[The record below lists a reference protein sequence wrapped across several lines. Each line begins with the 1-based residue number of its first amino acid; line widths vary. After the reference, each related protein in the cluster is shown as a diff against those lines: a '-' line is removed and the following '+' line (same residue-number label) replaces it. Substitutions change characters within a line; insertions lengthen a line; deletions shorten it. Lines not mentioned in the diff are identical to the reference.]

1 MKTSHYKTTQ
11 QFIDRYYIGIDTSVI
26 SPDIDNLIKEYT
38 ISQISNKQKIIQNF
52 LKYKIV
58 GWVEKIKLSKQNKI
72 GSLSYFQTLYGSVI
86 GQVLFDESN
95 RKRKTRKKET
105 HFKSVEHLLSQ
116 KCMMVLGGKFSK
128 NIINNLGILIKSHD
142 KKFLINNKYCMLKT
156 LIENDVSEVS
166 WDILFERSKHLK
178 NDACS
183 LDGLILKYGEV
194 CGKRLFAER
203 GILVAV
209 TKESYTKNHTEQD
222 WIELCEKKKSNL
234 GESGYIEKYGDV
246 EGKKKWEEYL
256 VKWKTGIQRR
266 KNSGIWKN
274 GLTLE
279 EFQNKWGIEEG
290 HRRWKKR
297 IDDRKKTLSL
307 VGYIEKYGK
316 IDGVLKW
323 DMLCKSNNKTSYE
336 SFVTRYGE
344 EEGRTRYIRMAEK
357 ILKYQKESITYSKIS
372 QELFNQIEKYLD
384 NKSMI
389 KYALNGGEQ
398 YFFINEEFC
407 KGTSVDFKYG
417 NAIIEFYGDYWHGN
431 PLYYSEEE
439 LVPVRGGAKPAKDIW
454 EYDRKRID
462 WITSKG
468 YSVMVVWETDY
479 NTNKESITQDCINFI
494 NKYYERT

>member
-11 QFIDRYYIGIDTSVI
+11 QFIDRYCIGIDTSVI

-128 NIINNLGILIKSHD
+128 NIINNLDILIKLHD

-209 TKESYTKNHTEQD
+209 TKESYTKTHTEEE
-222 WIELCEKKKSNL
+222 WNKLCEKKKSNL
-234 GESGYIEKYGDV
+234 GESGYIKKYGDD

-256 VKWKTGIQRR
+256 TKWNAGIQKR

-274 GLTLE
+274 GLTLTE
-279 EFQNKWGIEEG
+279 MQEKYGIENG
-290 HRRWKKR
+290 YNRWKNR
-297 IDDRKKTLSL
+297 IDARKYTLSL
-307 VGYIEKYGK
+307 NRFIERFGK
-316 IDGVLKW
+316 EDGIIQYYCYVDK
-323 DMLCKSNNKTSYE
+323 MVSNCRKLGG
-336 SFVTRYGE
+336 F
-344 EEGRTRYIRMAEK
+344 
-357 ILKYQKESITYSKIS
+357 SKIS
-372 QELFNQIEKYLD
+372 QKLFDEIYNKLDKNKQMMCKYYTKSGEEKFY
-384 NKSMI
+384 I
-389 KYALNGGEQ
+389 TEVNGLAMM
-398 YFFINEEFC
+398 F
-407 KGTSVDFKYG
+407 VDFKCG
-417 NAIIEFYGDYWHGN
+417 NAIIEFDGDYWHSTQATQSRDKIKQKI
-431 PLYYSEEE
+431 LED
-439 LVPVRGGAKPAKDIW
+439 RGYRVFRVK
-454 EYDRKRID
+454 ER
-462 WITSKG
+462 
-468 YSVMVVWETDY
+468 EY